1 MDYNSPVTR
10 TTTPK
15 EKPIDCKSLGF
26 GKYFTDHMLIM
37 DYDEDWFAV
46 ENWIVRI

>member
-1 MDYNSPVTR
+1 MQSTMQVAR
-10 TTTPK
+10 
-15 EKPIDCKSLGF
+15 LWQV
-26 GKYFTDHMLIM
+26 FTDHMLIM